1 MSQHGRYMIRGGI
14 EGRERL
20 RVIARAL
27 HPSTS
32 ALLDRIGV
40 RPGMNCLDVGAGG
53 GDVAL
58 ELARRVGPAGHVL
71 GIDID
76 DTKLALARD
85 EAAAAGVSNV
95 EYRNLDLFASDVP
108 FTVDLVYARFLL
120 THLTDAGEAASRL
133 VSAARAGGH
142 VIVEDIDYA
151 GSFVYPDSEAYQHY
165 CELYTETARARGGD
179 PYIGRRLPTILRGA
193 GCDDVHVNIVQPA
206 ALDPSGTGGDV
217 KVVIPLTLENVAE
230 AAVAEGL
237 AEREEIDALVDRLY
251 GLAADPGTLMGFPR
265 IVQAWGR
272 RPVAGSAPAATP
284 AAGGEPRF
292 AGRSAP
298 QSVM

>member
-1 MSQHGRYMIRGGI
+1 
-14 EGRERL
+14 
-20 RVIARAL
+20 
-27 HPSTS
+27 
-32 ALLDRIGV
+32 
-40 RPGMNCLDVGAGG
+40 
-53 GDVAL
+53 
-58 ELARRVGPAGHVL
+58 
-71 GIDID
+71 
-76 DTKLALARD
+76 
-85 EAAAAGVSNV
+85 
-95 EYRNLDLFASDVP
+95 
-108 FTVDLVYARFLL
+108 
-120 THLTDAGEAASRL
+120 
-133 VSAARAGGH
+133 
-142 VIVEDIDYA
+142 
-151 GSFVYPDSEAYQHY
+151 
-165 CELYTETARARGGD
+165 
-179 PYIGRRLPTILRGA
+179 
-193 GCDDVHVNIVQPA
+193 VHVNIVQPA

-284 AAGGEPRF
+284 ATGGEPRF